1 MASTAEFDSPDE
13 DDSGMFAGDMETR
26 GDFYQMEFRQHKRD
40 YYLHKL
46 GYSQV
51 TPAVLREQAEGY
63 VRAIQWNLHYYYNG
77 CISWSWFYPHHY
89 APYITDIKDFAG
101 MDLRFD
107 LSAPFLPYEQL
118 LSVLPAASKALLP
131 GTLQGLMDED
141 WSPILDYYPPEF
153 ECDLNGKQ
161 QEWEAVVLI
170 PFIDEGRLLEA
181 VRPRY
186 PHMTPD
192 EKARNIHG
200 PMCVFTHSKQ
210 PLEKYEAPLY
220 FPPVEMNH

>member
-1 MASTAEFDSPDE
+1 MNLKRFEIFLKKLSESELEKFDDIYSDAKWLEGKTAKKNKSGKTVVAETAGPSNVYELLEGKQEPWINVESKKGKNSDLQKLLESTAEFDDPEE

-89 APYITDIKDFAG
+89 SPWITDIK
-101 MDLRFD
+101 
-107 LSAPFLPYEQL
+107 
-118 LSVLPAASKALLP
+118 V
-131 GTLQGLMDED
+131 
-141 WSPILDYYPPEF
+141 
-153 ECDLNGKQ
+153 
-161 QEWEAVVLI
+161 
-170 PFIDEGRLLEA
+170 
-181 VRPRY
+181 
-186 PHMTPD
+186 
-192 EKARNIHG
+192 
-200 PMCVFTHSKQ
+200 
-210 PLEKYEAPLY
+210 
-220 FPPVEMNH
+220 